1 MVIGAAIVVLFV
13 EVDVEPV
20 VPPIA
25 DTVTATAEAGTARTA
40 VFTVPERVDELVV
53 VVVVVIVESSILLT
67 AVRSSS
73 SLVLV
78 VGFRFIR
85 SCCCDCCWW
94 FRRFE

>member
-13 EVDVEPV
+13 DVDVEPV

-25 DTVTATAEAGTARTA
+25 DTVIATADAGTASTA
-40 VFTVPERVDELVV
+40 VFTVPERVDELV

-78 VGFRFIR
+78 VGFRLIR
-85 SCCCDCCWW
+85 SCCDCCWW
-94 FRRFE
+94 FR